1 MFPQRQPVSLYA
13 PDRGKTATVWAALR
27 PHQGASGSRR
37 QAFASGTGDMRFLMR
52 SRAPPMPSQCTA
64 STPRLPSR
72 SRAFRTAVPAGS
84 RPGPAAGFH
93 GAHSKGDVAAV
104 PPYDRRNVAYAAP
117 CRARGAVGCSRGRK
131 QRLARNAAP
140 EERVC
145 EPDAEGAEPKLAP
158 EPVRAAC
165 KPHGRDPASSRASA
179 RRPERV
185 GPPPPRPPAR
195 GGRPACSPSCRTRAS
210 LGASNPMWLFGFV
223 TGGVSGNRQAG
234 APARWPSRAP
244 TGPAPAA
251 GAVPGKVGRPVR
263 RRTPTLRDR
272 ARRDGRPAEDV
283 MTVRRRAPPYSCR
296 RIFATPRPTRGRAG
310 SPRRPPYP
318 ARALRDDP
326 GGGKPAAGRPRVT
339 SGRAPL
345 ARQGR
350 RPGRRRGPAA
360 DRSGRKSGA
369 ATVRAEAGGA
379 SPAPA
384 CPPARQGTARGAPR
398 AAPARRRRSPAR
410 GGGKDKWWTEGDL
423 NPRPP
428 ACKAGILPLYYQP
441 AGDGAGRPDFNRSRR
456 RGSPARPTLFIE
468 RPRAAGV
475 GADRVGRGPEGR
487 RRGSRL

>member
-1 MFPQRQPVSLYA
+1 M
-13 PDRGKTATVWAALR
+13 
-27 PHQGASGSRR
+27 
-37 QAFASGTGDMRFLMR
+37 MR

-64 STPRLPSR
+64 STARLPSR

-104 PPYDRRNVAYAAP
+104 PPHDRRNVDYAAP

-131 QRLARNAAP
+131 QRLARNAVP
-140 EERVC
+140 EERFC

-185 GPPPPRPPAR
+185 GPLPPRPPAR

-263 RRTPTLRDR
+263 RRTPILRDR
-272 ARRDGRPAEDV
+272 ARRDGRPAEVV

-296 RIFATPRPTRGRAG
+296 RIFATRRPTRGRAG
-310 SPRRPPYP
+310 SPRRPPP
-318 ARALRDDP
+318 PCARS
-326 GGGKPAAGRPRVT
+326 AG
-339 SGRAPL
+339 
-345 ARQGR
+345 
-350 RPGRRRGPAA
+350 
-360 DRSGRKSGA
+360 
-369 ATVRAEAGGA
+369 
-379 SPAPA
+379 
-384 CPPARQGTARGAPR
+384 
-398 AAPARRRRSPAR
+398 
-410 GGGKDKWWTEGDL
+410 
-423 NPRPP
+423 
-428 ACKAGILPLYYQP
+428 
-441 AGDGAGRPDFNRSRR
+441 RSRR
-456 RGSPARPTLFIE
+456 RKTGSGAPPRHLGA
-468 RPRAAGV
+468 RAAGSAGTAA
-475 GADRVGRGPEGR
+475 GASPGPCG
-487 RRGSRL
+487 